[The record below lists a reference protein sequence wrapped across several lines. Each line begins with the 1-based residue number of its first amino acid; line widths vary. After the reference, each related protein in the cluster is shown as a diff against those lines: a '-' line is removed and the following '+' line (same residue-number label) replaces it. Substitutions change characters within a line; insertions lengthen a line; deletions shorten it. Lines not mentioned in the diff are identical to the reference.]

1 MTEAKIDP
9 AHAAWLKGMLAAQ
22 AFMRHLKVEL
32 VDFAPGQCTLA
43 TDHRPDFE
51 QHTGV
56 VHAGVVAALADN
68 AAGGAASTLMPK
80 GTAAVTVEYKINFAA
95 PATGERLIAR
105 AEVIKAGRSLSVA
118 RAEVYALSEG
128 AERLCAVAL
137 VTLAPMSVDG

>member
-1 MTEAKIDP
+1 MTEAELDP
-9 AHAAWLKGMLAAQ
+9 GHVAWLKGLFAAQ
-22 AFMRHLKVEL
+22 AFMRHLNVEL
-32 VDFAPGQCTLA
+32 EDFAPGRCALA
-43 TDHRPDFE
+43 IDHRPEFE

-68 AAGGAASTLMPK
+68 AAGGAAATLMPQ

-105 AEVIKAGRSLSVA
+105 AEVIKSGRNISVA
-118 RAEVYALSEG
+118 RAEVYALSKG

-137 VTLAPMSVDG
+137 VTLAPVTLGG